1 VLAGYI
7 GILQS
12 LKCHKICDFSIWWMK
27 NKNFLST
34 VMFFFFVEFD
44 KNWVRLSYCG
54 CLLIILKLAMKPFVL
69 IVLYIVWL
77 WLLWIYDIHAYFFTA
92 ENWNTI
98 VWAKVTL
105 IYSIKKNAYHNTI
118 CGAVGKWLMS
128 INWATTS
135 TPIYINWSHDLRHRI
150 DPYF

>member
-1 VLAGYI
+1 MCLSSWEKQEGRGLLVLAGYI

-69 IVLYIVWL
+69 IVLCIVWL
-77 WLLWIYDIHAYFFTA
+77 RLLWIHDTHAYFFTA
-92 ENWNTI
+92 ENWNTLVLPI
-98 VWAKVTL
+98 ISMSKKQWHKYGTWYGHRHVDKKWHN
-105 IYSIKKNAYHNTI
+105 SI
-118 CGAVGKWLMS
+118 
-128 INWATTS
+128 
-135 TPIYINWSHDLRHRI
+135 
-150 DPYF
+150 